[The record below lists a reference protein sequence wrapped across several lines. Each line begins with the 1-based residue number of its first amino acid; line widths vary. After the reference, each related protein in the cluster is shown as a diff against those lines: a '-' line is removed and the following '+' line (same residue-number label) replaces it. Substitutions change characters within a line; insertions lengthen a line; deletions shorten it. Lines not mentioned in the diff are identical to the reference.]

1 MRTLIVISCGK
12 RKIWDENP
20 TASPTKAQDAYTGTP
35 FKVNK
40 EYAEKF
46 SGKWV
51 ILSAKY
57 GFLEPDFVIPENY
70 NVTFKDLS
78 TNPISISQLRN
89 QVKQKRLDAFDTVIV
104 LGGRDYAQAVSKA
117 FSGLKVTIKNP
128 LNGLRLGKALAKVKN
143 AIDQKKPF
151 EYS

>member
-1 MRTLIVISCGK
+1 MPTLVVISCGK
-12 RKIWDENP
+12 RKIWDESS
-20 TASPTKAQDAYTGTP
+20 TAGPTKARDAYIGFP
-35 FKVNK
+35 FKANR

-46 SGKWV
+46 SDKWV
-51 ILSAKY
+51 ILSAKH
-57 GFLEPDFVIPENY
+57 GFLEPDSVIPGNY
-70 NVTFKDLS
+70 DVTFKDLS
-78 TNPISISQLRN
+78 TNPISISQLKN

-128 LNGLRLGKALAKVKN
+128 LNGLRLGEALAKVKN

-151 EYS
+151 DYS